1 MPLAITPQVIYE
13 TTTVSDP
20 AISPDGTRVAFV
32 QSRLDGDRDKVLS
45 QIMMMAPGDGEPYP
59 VTQGE
64 TDKRPRFSPDGQ
76 TLAFIRPDLNG
87 RNQLLLAP
95 VGLGEAVRLTDEVG
109 GAGDHSWSPDSR
121 HLAFVSSV
129 DPDREGDGGLTPV
142 RAATRIRYRSGADV
156 WRGNAYDQLFVV
168 DTQTSDTRQLTTG
181 DGDDGSPIWTPDGER
196 IAFMADRRDDRD
208 ITLGTEAYVIPSK
221 GGEPQEWSQ
230 GLFRVNAFAWSLDG
244 NRLVVAG
251 SDDREVDDPRQS
263 WLFVI
268 EPGRP
273 PRRITD
279 GSFTPVLGDAEI
291 RWTDDGRIVFVGDS
305 RGQSYLCE
313 VPEAGGTLK
322 TVTGGGVQT
331 RAMTLDAEA
340 RKAVVL
346 STPPDAMA
354 DLHLVDL
361 DASVQ
366 TRLTAVNREYF
377 DTHPPGRMQK
387 FTMSRAGMEVESRLV
402 TPPDFDP
409 SRKYPMVVDIHGG
422 PAGRWMDSFDSAPA
436 GSPHQHVLATAGY
449 LVLAVN
455 CRGSSSYGPEFL
467 KGVIKDWGGEDY
479 LDIMAAVDEMC
490 GRSYV
495 DETRLGVQGYSYGGY
510 MSAWII
516 GHDDR
521 FAAAMVGAPVLN
533 LWSWYGT
540 GYDGVTFTETHFGGP
555 PWETMDDLIER
566 SPQAYVDRVDTP
578 VLLLHG
584 EADIDAPLEQSE
596 QYFVA
601 LKRLGKQ
608 VEFVQLPGCGHT
620 FLNGGPP
627 RMRVEY
633 VRRLL
638 DWYDKHLGRE

>member
-1 MPLAITPQVIYE
+1 MSPAITPEIIYE

-20 AISPDGTRVAFV
+20 TLSPDGARFAFV
-32 QSRLDGDRDKVLS
+32 QSRVDADRDRVLS
-45 QIMMMAPGDGEPYP
+45 QIIMMDLEEGEPYP
-59 VTQGE
+59 FTQGE

-76 TLAFIRPDLNG
+76 TLGFIRPDRDG
-87 RNQLLLAP
+87 RSQLWLAP
-95 VGLGEAVRLTDEVG
+95 VGGGEALPLTHEVG
-109 GAGDHSWSPDSR
+109 GAGGHAWSPDSR
-121 HLAFVSSV
+121 HIVFVSSV
-129 DPDREGDGGLTPV
+129 DPDRPGDGDAPLARV
-142 RAATRIRYRSGADV
+142 ATRIRYRSGADV

-181 DGDDGSPIWTPDGER
+181 DGDDDSPIWSPDGER
-196 IAFMADRRDDRD
+196 IAFIADRRDDRD
-208 ITLGTEAYVIPSK
+208 ITLGTEAYVVPSE
-221 GGEPQEWSQ
+221 GGEPEEWSR
-230 GLFRVNAFAWSLDG
+230 GLFRVNAIAWSPDG
-244 NRLVVAG
+244 GRLVAGG
-251 SDDREVDDPRQS
+251 SDEREVDDPRQS

-268 EPGRP
+268 EPGRTP
-273 PRRITD
+273 ERITD
-279 GSFTPVLGDAEI
+279 GTFTPVLGDAEI
-291 RWTDDGRIVFVGDS
+291 RWTADGRIVFAGDS
-305 RGQSYLCE
+305 WGESHLCE
-313 VPEAGGTLK
+313 VPEDGGALRA
-322 TVTGGGVQT
+322 VAGGGVQT
-331 RAMTLDAEA
+331 RAMALDEEA

-361 DASVQ
+361 GASVQ
-366 TRLTAVNREYF
+366 TRMTAVNREYF
-377 DTHPPGRMQK
+377 DKHPPGRMEK
-387 FTMSRAGMEVESRLV
+387 FTMSRAGMEVESRLI

-436 GSPHQHVLATAGY
+436 GSPHQHVLASAGY
-449 LVLAVN
+449 LVLATN
-455 CRGSSSYGPEFL
+455 PRGSSSYGPEFL

-479 LDIMAAVDEMC
+479 RDIIAAVDEVC
-490 GRSYV
+490 GRPYV
-495 DETRLGVQGYSYGGY
+495 DEARLGVQGYSYGGY

-516 GHDDR
+516 AHDDR

-555 PWETMDDLIER
+555 PWETMDALVER
-566 SPQAYVDRVDTP
+566 SPLTYVDRVNTP

-601 LKRLGKQ
+601 LKRLGKE
-608 VEFVQLPGCGHT
+608 VEFVRLPGCGHT

-633 VRRLL
+633 LTRLL
-638 DWYDKHLGRE
+638 DWYDRHLGRG